1 MTLISIRLLC
11 QGRQAGFHGLV
22 AARTRQAG
30 EDEPWTPLRK
40 AVFAVALREGDE
52 RGRHR
57 IEAPLCGPTLVKRR
71 DDLTISPHASGPS
84 SLALAYLRRSGARQ
98 RALGRFGVLLLQVGN
113 I

>member
-1 MTLISIRLLC
+1 MALIFIRLLC
-11 QGRQAGFHGLV
+11 QGRQTGFHGLV

-57 IEAPLCGPTLVKRR
+57 IEAIREAEAARRKAGPG
-71 DDLTISPHASGPS
+71 SG
-84 SLALAYLRRSGARQ
+84 Q
-98 RALGRFGVLLLQVGN
+98 RGGGVRKNGQA
-113 I
+113 